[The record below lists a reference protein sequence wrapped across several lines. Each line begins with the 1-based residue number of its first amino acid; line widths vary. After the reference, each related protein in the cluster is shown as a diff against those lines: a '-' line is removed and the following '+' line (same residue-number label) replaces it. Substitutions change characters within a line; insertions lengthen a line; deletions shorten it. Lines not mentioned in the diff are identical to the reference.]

1 MSRWK
6 DLPSELKFW
15 KWPIS
20 KDSIFYATDLTFCFT
35 NLKPVLPGHVLVSPR
50 RVVSRMADLTRE
62 EIHDLFES
70 ARFAGEVVTKAHPA
84 SDSLTFTVQDGAN
97 AGQTVAHVHVH
108 VLPRFAQDRFN
119 RNGKNDEIYREIDGV
134 DSVSQPR
141 EIQEMCNEASQLRE
155 IVESLQDSR

>member
-1 MSRWK
+1 
-6 DLPSELKFW
+6 
-15 KWPIS
+15 
-20 KDSIFYATDLTFCFT
+20 
-35 NLKPVLPGHVLVSPR
+35 
-50 RVVSRMADLTRE
+50 MADLTRE